1 MKLFERLDREIVEAL
16 KAGQKDRLTALRGLK
31 SDIKYYLI
39 NNHAEPTDEVVQLV
53 LTGCA
58 KKRRESIEEYRK
70 GGREELA
77 VKEESELAI
86 IQAYLP
92 EPLSEERLR
101 EIIKQ
106 AIAESGADSPAKMGL
121 VMKVLMPRVKG
132 LADGRLVQKL
142 VSEML
147 AN

>member
-1 MKLFERLDREIVEAL
+1 MTLFERIDQEIKEAL
-16 KAGQKDRLTALRGLK
+16 KAGQKDRLTTLRGLK

-39 NNHAEPTDEVVQLV
+39 NNHAEPTDEVVQTV
-53 LTGCA
+53 LSGCA

-70 GGREELA
+70 AGREELA
-77 VKEESELAI
+77 VKEESELAV

-92 EPLSEERLR
+92 EQLSEERLR
-101 EIIKQ
+101 EIVKQ
-106 AIAESGADSPAKMGL
+106 AIAESGADSPAKIGL

-142 VSEML
+142 VSELL